1 MSEMILT
8 ETIIIAL
15 SSAFILLL
23 LRKVGAVE
31 WLQLHGND
39 FIHELAS
46 CEFCLSWWICLF
58 ISLVRAFCTGDWVVI
73 LFAALAAPVTRKLL

>member
-1 MSEMILT
+1 MILT
-8 ETIIIAL
+8 EIIIIAL
-15 SSAFILLL
+15 LSAFILLL

-39 FIHELAS
+39 IIHELAS

-58 ISLVRAFCTGDWVVI
+58 ISLVCAFCVGDWVVI
-73 LFAALAAPVTRKLL
+73 LLAALAAPITRKLL